1 MTFVRRTARPVVAAA
16 AVASLALILS
26 GCAPAAS
33 DDSGT
38 TTLKM
43 VFEPGPEA
51 DAMSVLVDAFN
62 EGEGKDD
69 GISVEITQLSRTDT
83 FAKEA
88 AVMST
93 KSSDYDLYR
102 TASYLIAQHAPYLEP
117 LDLDE
122 SEYFPTAVDS
132 LKVDGKLYGVPLDVS
147 NHFLYY
153 RTDLIDAMMADV
165 SGFEQISK
173 EAFGTALQPKT
184 PDEWTWDDYLASAAY
199 FTKKY
204 NADSPTEYGT
214 ILQAKNLVYNA
225 MVWDDVLWSFGGG
238 WLDSDGKPDLDSDA
252 AAQAV
257 AVYSDAYTGG
267 VVSPDSS
274 QAEYPETQAALTSG
288 NAAFAIQWGA
298 AYAGLNDAEQSP
310 LTAGKIG
317 VAPVPGDTH
326 QTHVHTLSVGINKYG
341 KNKDAAEKFVN
352 YLATQDAMT
361 AYVEAGG
368 IAAMPAVLDANAAVN
383 PLFPYLSRDITENS
397 FAEPNEKRAFDI
409 YTMIADKLSAAWVGE
424 ADIDDSLKDAND
436 ALTDLVDK

>member
-1 MTFVRRTARPVVAAA
+1 MTFALRAVKPAIAVGAVTAI
-16 AVASLALILS
+16 ALILS
-26 GCAPAAS
+26 GCAPVAS
-33 DDSGT
+33 EGSDT

-62 EGEGKDD
+62 AGAGKDD

-83 FAKEA
+83 YAKEA

-102 TASYLIAQHAPYLEP
+102 TASYLVAQHAPYLEP
-117 LDLDE
+117 IDIDE
-122 SEYFPTAVDS
+122 SQYFTTAVDS
-132 LKVDGKLYGVPLDVS
+132 LKVDDKLYGVPLDVS

-153 RTDLIDAMMADV
+153 RTDLIDTMLADEA
-165 SGFEQISK
+165 GFEAISL
-173 EAFGTALQPKT
+173 EAFGTALQPKS
-184 PDEWTWDDYLASAAY
+184 PDDWTWEDYLASAAY

-238 WLDSDGKPDLDSDA
+238 WLDSDGKPDLNSDA
-252 AAQAV
+252 AKKAV
-257 AVYSDAYTGG
+257 AVYSDAYTAG
-267 VVSPDSS
+267 VVSADSS

-298 AYAGLNDAEQSP
+298 AFAGLNDPDQSP

-317 VAPVPGDTH
+317 VAPIPGDIH

-341 KNKDAAEKFVN
+341 ENKDAAKKFIE
-352 YLATQDAMT
+352 YLAMADTMT
-361 AYVEAGG
+361 TYVGAGG
-368 IAAMPAVLDANAAVN
+368 IAAMPTVLDANAEVN
-383 PLFPYLSRDITENS
+383 PLFPYLSRDMTENS
-397 FAEPNEKRAFDI
+397 FAEPNVPRAFDI

-424 ADIDDSLKDAND
+424 ADIDDSVDAADD
-436 ALTDLVDK
+436 ALADLINK

>member
-1 MTFVRRTARPVVAAA
+1 MTFVLKAARPAIAVGVVT
-16 AVASLALILS
+16 AVALILS
-26 GCAPAAS
+26 GCAPATS
-33 DDSGT
+33 DSSGT

-62 EGEGKDD
+62 EGEGKKD

-102 TASYLIAQHAPYLEP
+102 TASYLIAQHAPYLDP
-117 LDLDE
+117 IDLDE
-122 SEYFPTAVDS
+122 SLYFTTAVDS
-132 LKVDGKLYGVPLDVS
+132 LKVDDKVYGVPLDVS

-153 RTDLIDAMMADV
+153 RTDLIDAMLADV
-165 SGFEQISK
+165 SGFEAISK
-173 EAFGTALQPKT
+173 DAFGAALEPKS
-184 PDEWTWDDYLASAAY
+184 PDDWTWDDYLASAAY

-204 NADSPTEYGT
+204 NPESPTEYGT

-252 AAQAV
+252 AKKAV
-257 AVYSDAYTGG
+257 AVYAGAYTAG
-267 VVSPDSS
+267 VVSADSS

-298 AYAGLNDAEQSP
+298 AFAGLNDADQSP

-341 KNKDAAEKFVN
+341 KNKEAAAKFID
-352 YLATQDAMT
+352 YLATADTMT
-361 AYVEAGG
+361 AYVGAGG
-368 IAAMPAVLDANAAVN
+368 IAAMPAVLDANAEVN
-383 PLFPYLSRDITENS
+383 PLFPFLSRDITDNS

-409 YTMIADKLSAAWVGE
+409 YTMIADELSAAWVGE
-424 ADIDDSLKDAND
+424 ADIDDSVDAAND
-436 ALTDLVDK
+436 SLADLVDK